1 MQKVK
6 ITWKAFGDKPAQ
18 GRFISSVQIETNF
31 PSSVSDIEIC
41 EIVYADTNLY
51 QGYIWN
57 LVEPLLFSKRT
68 HTSISVGDEVEIDG
82 RSYICAD
89 IGWIKTENAV
99 IEYLPSDYGINNIYS
114 VKEKSNV

>member
-18 GRFISSVQIETNF
+18 GRFVSFVEVETNF
-31 PSSVSDIEIC
+31 LSTVTDTEIC
-41 EIVYADTNLY
+41 DIVYADTNRY

-57 LVEPLLFSKRT
+57 LIQDLLDSRRT
-68 HTSISVGDEVEIDG
+68 HTSISVGDTVEIDG
-82 RSYICAD
+82 RSYTCAD